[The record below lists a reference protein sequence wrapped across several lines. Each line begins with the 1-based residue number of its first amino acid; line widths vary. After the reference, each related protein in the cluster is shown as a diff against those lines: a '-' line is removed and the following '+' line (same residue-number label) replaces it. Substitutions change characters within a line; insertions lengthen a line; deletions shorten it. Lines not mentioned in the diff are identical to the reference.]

1 MFRLLK
7 LISFLLI
14 FNVNSM
20 VLPLPGSTYIKKINF
35 PLIGYQT
42 IETEIVTDNLAY
54 LTLSGLIN
62 ERGKIKYINLEE
74 YIKKKIIN
82 KKKIENQFLNKNIYN
97 GYYIKLSYNLR
108 KIIKKY
114 KIEFN
119 DLYYDYINDY
129 ILFTLHIKLI
139 NYKANIQMYRKWNN

>member
-1 MFRLLK
+1 M
-7 LISFLLI
+7 
-14 FNVNSM
+14 
-20 VLPLPGSTYIKKINF
+20 
-35 PLIGYQT
+35 
-42 IETEIVTDNLAY
+42 
-54 LTLSGLIN
+54 
-62 ERGKIKYINLEE
+62 
-74 YIKKKIIN
+74 
-82 KKKIENQFLNKNIYN
+82 NKNIYD

-119 DLYYDYINDY
+119 DLYYDDINDY